1 MIQAKSLQLDKRDS
15 TVLILSMHGRREP
28 GHQVCYT
35 PAHRLMPMEQTPVK
49 CCCAAVHTAEAPQC
63 LAARGYHR
71 LGCAVTE
78 PREEIGQREAA
89 R

>member
-15 TVLILSMHGRREP
+15 AVTILSMHGRGEP

-35 PAHRLMPMEQTPVK
+35 PDHRLMPMEQTPVK
-49 CCCAAVHTAEAPQC
+49 RCCAEGHTAVEP
-63 LAARGYHR
+63 LRLPARGDRR
-71 LGCAVTE
+71 LGYSV
-78 PREEIGQREAA
+78 PDPVQDVGQREAA